1 MATDQKVG
9 GSNPLTHVLKEGR
22 NSLKNKGFDF
32 FVLKFTPVLFGVIC
46 KLLQKT
52 KTLMKQIK
60 ENLYS
65 IWIHIPAQEYKMHK
79 ILKVHIKIFY
89 VNLPLS
95 KI

>member
-1 MATDQKVG
+1 
-9 GSNPLTHVLKEGR
+9 
-22 NSLKNKGFDF
+22 
-32 FVLKFTPVLFGVIC
+32 
-46 KLLQKT
+46 
-52 KTLMKQIK
+52 MKQIK

-65 IWIHIPAQEYKMHK
+65 IWIHIPAQKYKMHK